1 MPKKNNF
8 LPIATKD
15 RKVLKYMALMGQI
28 GAVMV
33 SSIIIFFLIFFFLG
47 KKFHFVS
54 LAIPIGVL
62 LGLFAGFYSVY
73 KLLKKFFI
81 ENNENDSD

>member
-33 SSIIIFFLIFFFLG
+33 SSIIIFKIFFFFLG
-47 KKFHFVS
+47 KKFFIFIYPKP
-54 LAIPIGVL
+54 LIFL